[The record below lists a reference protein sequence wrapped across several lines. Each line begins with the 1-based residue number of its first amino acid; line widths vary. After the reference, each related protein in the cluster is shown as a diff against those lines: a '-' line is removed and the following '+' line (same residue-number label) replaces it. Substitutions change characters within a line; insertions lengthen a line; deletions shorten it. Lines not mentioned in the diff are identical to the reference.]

1 MAAEEI
7 DYRQVGRDF
16 YAAIRRV
23 RELLH
28 LYESQQWPPAMP
40 EKFDK
45 GLSAM
50 VADPEWRQGLRYRPM
65 LKRNVRRC
73 LRRLACCRLLRIALL
88 VSNAIRMEVTR
99 LIADTCESDAQ

>member
-50 VADPEWRQGLRYRPM
+50 VADPEWRQGT
-65 LKRNVRRC
+65 
-73 LRRLACCRLLRIALL
+73 ALP
-88 VSNAIRMEVTR
+88 T
-99 LIADTCESDAQ
+99 DAQKECAAMLEAAGMLSFAAHRVLHEAR